1 MVDNGQLTDLIEGLF
16 FQGDMIKLE
25 NNIRQDNFSVELNL
39 ISSSTNYIFMKL
51 LFLTVFLGLPSL
63 AFSAEKEWIKLY
75 NGRDL
80 NGWQTTGNW
89 LPQKDGSLLIQPRP
103 GEKGWQRYGA
113 YLWTSKMYKDFVLQ
127 VEYKYPPGG
136 NSGVFFRVGDLKNP
150 VQNGIEAQILDSTK
164 KKGRMG
170 HHDHGGIIRT
180 VGASKNMSKNPGEW
194 NRMIVTCKGH
204 HLRVELNGEKIVDI
218 QLDKTPMKDRPL
230 EGYIGLQDHGEPNNL
245 YFRNIKLKR
254 L

>member
-1 MVDNGQLTDLIEGLF
+1 MSRYEITSYHNNRDSMKILLLTTLIGLA
-16 FQGDMIKLE
+16 
-25 NNIRQDNFSVELNL
+25 
-39 ISSSTNYIFMKL
+39 
-51 LFLTVFLGLPSL
+51 SL
-63 AFSAEKEWIKLY
+63 VTAEEKDWTKLY

-80 NGWQTTGNW
+80 AGWQTTGNW
-89 LPQKDGSLLIQPRP
+89 IPQKDGSLLIQPRP

-113 YLWTSKMYKDFVLQ
+113 YLWSRKKYKDFVLH

-136 NSGVFFRVGDLKNP
+136 NSGLFFRVGDLKNP

-170 HHDHGGIIRT
+170 PHDHGGIIRT
-180 VGASKNMSKNPGEW
+180 VGASKNMSRKPGEW

-204 HLRVELNGEKIVDI
+204 HLQVELNGEKIVDI

-230 EGYIGLQDHGEPNNL
+230 QGYIGLQDHGEPNNL
-245 YFRNIKLKR
+245 YFRNIKIKR